1 MNWTPSEISALAPDV
16 ATENRARRLAQA
28 PKWESLGRYED
39 CIWGYCKGA
48 GIGSMAYEVKIYLK
62 GPELLCNCAQRQVHC
77 KHALA
82 LLFLFAESA
91 PLFRQKTPPK
101 NILHWYL
108 KQQPQ
113 EQPKATTSSPLDQ
126 KELEKKRL
134 AKAKRQAKKLAQMEA
149 GMEELEQWL
158 QDFSRQGF
166 AQLPVQ
172 DKSFWEQLAQKMT
185 DAKMSRLAYGLR
197 ETAQLLPYQSNWMD
211 FLGQKIGELQLL
223 LQSFKQRE
231 KLSPLQL
238 EDLLDALGR
247 VQRKKDIVAQNEPI
261 EDQWLVLA
269 QLEEIDAE
277 GRNMRRVWL
286 QGLQTGKNALLID
299 YSFGSRGFEQNYFLG
314 QLLSAKL
321 YYYPSAYP
329 QRAILQEQQQS
340 AQKGPFQ
347 IQMAENWQ
355 AAQKQY
361 AQALGK
367 NPWLNYQLFLV
378 QNLRLEQQAD
388 ERFILLDQNGQFLPF
403 QTKIEQ
409 SLWRILAY
417 AAEADIHLIG
427 EWQNGQFRPLSIFKQ
442 GQPQAL

>member
-1 MNWTPSEISALAPDV
+1 MNWTSSEISALAPDA

-28 PKWESLGRYED
+28 PKWEELGQYKN

-62 GPELLCNCAQRQVHC
+62 GPELLCNCAQRQAHC

-82 LLFLFAESA
+82 LLFLFVES
-91 PLFRQKTPPK
+91 PRLFRQKTPPH
-101 NILHWYL
+101 NILNWYL
-108 KQQPQ
+108 QQQPQ
-113 EQPKATTSSPLDQ
+113 NSPTTASPLDP

-134 AKAKRQAKKLAQMEA
+134 AKAKRQAKKLEQMEA

-172 DKSFWEQLAQKMT
+172 DKIFWEQLAQKMT

-223 LQSFKQRE
+223 LQSFKQRD

-247 VQRKKDIVAQNEPI
+247 VQRKKDIVAQNKPI
-261 EDQWLVLA
+261 QDQWLVLA
-269 QLEEIDAE
+269 LLEEVDAE

-314 QLLSAKL
+314 QLLEAAL

-340 AQKGPFQ
+340 TQKGPFQ

-378 QNLRLEQQAD
+378 QNLQLQQQAD
-388 ERFILLDQNGQFLPF
+388 ESFILLDQNGQYLPF

-417 AAEADIHLIG
+417 AAEANIHLIG